1 MDSLHGSSQVSP
13 EHLKSMKSAIHSFLQ
28 ETGVYDSIRDI
39 VDTYVSEHGDE
50 PISRENPSAIMRI
63 VKEKGILRELV
74 SQIQSRPTVG
84 AVPSITVPSDG
95 RHYLLVRVNGGRA
108 FVDNLDL
115 APSTMNKRS
124 VVFAAHFGNQRFRSA
139 VKACSAEPKFAEE
152 FLFEVDAT
160 GFGFG
165 EADLIEVSTPFHI
178 AVLREDSQLNVAEL
192 LGENIIEWRKV
203 LKSGYL
209 GLTVELCGRNAG
221 VPAGIVDLQLELV
234 SKKRI
239 RYKEEDIVSRVEQQR
254 IAVTNADREFLVY
267 SRRWWSEYQGLRPT
281 HKDRKVRIF
290 ASTST
295 GRMVPLTHFVSPIQA
310 EFGLD
315 SPQDAARFVSLLRVT
330 TEGTGSIGALSVEES
345 SWLSPFIFLSQRQG
359 YHCNHAALLCSLLL
373 GFGIDAYCALGS
385 CPNGEVGVFVVS
397 RSTDARGSAKV
408 TVWNPTSGERSSPSE
423 QDRFATVDCM
433 FNNKSFFANCQASN
447 NVATTSFECYN
458 EELWKPLNVLKLR
471 MVPRYPPAPL
481 LFETVAASSIERSL
495 EIQLRAA
502 ISTYRDSFGVV
513 TTYDNTVSY
522 VLSQALLLYERQQ
535 SEGGAQSFALFQE
548 SVKGTLGV
556 GKTFK
561 AIPLNVSYL
570 DAGSVMDVVR
580 AASVGREIL
589 DTVVDSAK
597 FGVRAKVFCF
607 PERVFSVW
615 VMIAVNYSA
624 ASIS

>member
-1 MDSLHGSSQVSP
+1 MESLQGSSQVSP
-13 EHLKSMKSAIHSFLQ
+13 ENLKSMKSAIHSFLQ

-50 PISRENPSAIMRI
+50 SISSENPSAIMRI
-63 VKEKGILRELV
+63 VKEKGILQELA
-74 SQIQSRPTVG
+74 SQIKSRPTVG
-84 AVPSITVPSDG
+84 TVPSINIPSDG

-115 APSTMNKRS
+115 SPSTLNKRS
-124 VVFAAHFGNQRFRSA
+124 VVFAAHFGSQRFRSA
-139 VKACSAEPKFAEE
+139 VKACTPEPKFDEE

-165 EADLIEVSTPFHI
+165 ESDLIEVSTPFHI

-209 GLTVELCGRNAG
+209 GLTVELCGKNAG
-221 VPAGIVDLQLELV
+221 IPAGIVDLQLELV

-254 IAVTNADREFLVY
+254 LAVTNADREFLVY
-267 SRRWWSEYQGLRPT
+267 SRRWWSEYQSLRPT
-281 HKDRKVRIF
+281 HKDRKVRLF
-290 ASTST
+290 ASTSA

-315 SPQDAARFVSLLRVT
+315 SPQDAARFVSLLRVA
-330 TEGTGSIGALSVEES
+330 TEGSSSIGALSADES

-359 YHCNHAALLCSLLL
+359 HHCNHAALLCSLLL
-373 GFGIDAYCALGS
+373 GFGIDAYCAIGS
-385 CPNGEVGVFVVS
+385 CHKGEVGVFVVS
-397 RSTDARGSAKV
+397 RSTDARGSATV

-423 QDRFATVDCM
+423 QGTFATIDCM
-433 FNNKSFFANCQASN
+433 FNNKSFFANCQASSN
-447 NVATTSFECYN
+447 IATTSFECYN

-471 MVPRYPPAPL
+471 MVPRHPPAPL
-481 LFETVAASSIERSL
+481 LFETVAALSIERSL

-597 FGVRAKVFCF
+597 FGVRTKVFCF

-615 VMIAVNYSA
+615 VMIAVNYNVANVS
-624 ASIS
+624 

>member
-1 MDSLHGSSQVSP
+1 MDSLQGSSQVSP

-50 PISRENPSAIMRI
+50 ADSSENPSAIMRI
-63 VKEKGILRELV
+63 VKEKGILQELV
-74 SQIQSRPTVG
+74 SQIQSRSTVG

-115 APSTMNKRS
+115 APSTVSKRS

-139 VKACSAEPKFAEE
+139 VKPCSAEPKFDEE

-267 SRRWWSEYQGLRPT
+267 SRRWWSEYQ
-281 HKDRKVRIF
+281 
-290 ASTST
+290 
-295 GRMVPLTHFVSPIQA
+295 A

-330 TEGTGSIGALSVEES
+330 AEGTGSIGALSLEE
-345 SWLSPFIFLSQRQG
+345 
-359 YHCNHAALLCSLLL
+359 
-373 GFGIDAYCALGS
+373 
-385 CPNGEVGVFVVS
+385 
-397 RSTDARGSAKV
+397 TKV

-423 QDRFATVDCM
+423 QDTFATVDCM

-447 NVATTSFECYN
+447 NIATTSFECYN

-471 MVPRYPPAPL
+471 MVPRYPSAPL
-481 LFETVAASSIERSL
+481 LFETVAASPIERSL

-513 TTYDNTVSY
+513 TTYDDTVSY